1 MAIATTVIRAGISQG
16 SARTVVGWAEEGTQE
31 EFATLAIKSAI
42 LPASAPTPGEEVL
55 ERDLV
60 VDHRSA
66 INAKDSVTSPASAP
80 VEAEISVID
89 VGKEVTLPGNAH
101 CRTRANGVLR
111 APTWSATD
119 VVIPVTW
126 LAIVPINYTL
136 C

>member
-1 MAIATTVIRAGISQG
+1 MAIATTVIRAGISPG

-66 INAKDSVTSPASAP
+66 INAKDSVSGWSK
-80 VEAEISVID
+80 EIV
-89 VGKEVTLPGNAH
+89 VTEL
-101 CRTRANGVLR
+101 
-111 APTWSATD
+111 
-119 VVIPVTW
+119 
-126 LAIVPINYTL
+126 TL
-136 C
+136 MQTT